1 MIVVGKR
8 FDDFENGKKLF
19 AKIRSGDI
27 KLEERK
33 KYNESPSM
41 KAL

>member
-1 MIVVGKR
+1 MVVGKR
-8 FDDFENGKKLF
+8 FDDFKNGIKLF
-19 AKIRSGDI
+19 AKIRSSDI